1 LTTKETPFLFI
12 TECGAEKIKFT
23 YLSRLVSDYRYK
35 LLFKA
40 RRPDEGNMLES
51 KMAQDCRL
59 CLQPVKR
66 LKVQPL
72 YEGGF
77 PE

>member
-23 YLSRLVSDYRYK
+23 YLSRLVSDYQYK

-40 RRPDEGNMLES
+40 RKLDEGNVLES
-51 KMAQDCRL
+51 KMAQDCCL

-72 YEGGF
+72 YKGGF
-77 PE
+77 SE